1 MCYADP
7 VRREATARGSDSGGV
22 RRNEKM
28 KIGKGAAPAQPAIVP
43 FQKIY
48 APEPAEERREK
59 MIVSI

>member
-1 MCYADP
+1 
-7 VRREATARGSDSGGV
+7 
-22 RRNEKM
+22 M